1 MKRFWI
7 ATLVLLLT
15 LALAGCGEQAPME
28 AVDRYGNEY
37 TIDREAGTISDGTN
51 TYRYTYKGYSDDYSV
66 SIEYPNGGRY
76 SYSESG
82 GFGSGG
88 GNSQYDPERYVDADI
103 LIRLLVEENTVKK
116 SRFGNILAALVLIG
130 GGIFCIACPETV
142 WYLES
147 GWRYRD
153 AEPSDLA
160 LGVAR
165 ISGVAA
171 IVIGLIV
178 MLC

>member
-1 MKRFWI
+1 MKRFCI
-7 ATLVLLLT
+7 AMLALLLM
-15 LALAGCGEQAPME
+15 LSLAGCGEQGPVY

-37 TIDREAGTISDGTN
+37 TIDREQGTISDGTH
-51 TYRYTYKGYSDDYSV
+51 TYEYTYKGDSEDYSV
-66 SIEYPNGGRY
+66 TIEYPNGG
-76 SYSESG
+76 SYHWGESG

-88 GNSQYDPERYVDADI
+88 GNSKYDPQRYTDADI
-103 LIRLLVEENTVKK
+103 LIQLLQENAPKGI
-116 SRFGNILAALVLIG
+116 RIGNILAALVLIG

-153 AEPSDLA
+153 AEPSDFA
-160 LGVAR
+160 LGVTR
-165 ISGVAA
+165 FSGIAA
-171 IVIGLIV
+171 IVIGIIV

>member
-1 MKRFWI
+1 MKRI
-7 ATLVLLLT
+7 CITILVLLLT
-15 LALAGCGEQAPME
+15 VSLVGCGEQEPLE
-28 AVDRYGNEY
+28 VTDRYGNEY
-37 TIDREAGTISDGTN
+37 TIDREQQTISDGEN
-51 TYRYTYKGYSDDYSV
+51 IYKYTYEGDSEVYSIT
-66 SIEYPNGGRY
+66 IEYPNGG
-76 SYSESG
+76 SYHYGESS

-88 GNSQYDPERYVDADI
+88 GNSKYDPQRYTDADI
-103 LIRLLVEENTVKK
+103 LIQLLQENAPKGI
-116 SRFGNILAALVLIG
+116 RIGNILAALVLIG

-171 IVIGLIV
+171 IVIGIIV

>member
-1 MKRFWI
+1 MKRFWL

-37 TIDREAGTISDGTN
+37 TIDWEASTISDGTN
-51 TYRYTYKGYSDDYSV
+51 IYEFTYEGDSEDYSV
-66 SIEYPNGGRY
+66 TIEYPNGG
-76 SYSESG
+76 SYHWGESG

-88 GNSQYDPERYVDADI
+88 GNSKYDPQRYTDADI
-103 LIRLLVEENTVKK
+103 LIRLLQENAPKGIRIGK
-116 SRFGNILAALVLIG
+116 ILAALVLIG

-171 IVIGLIV
+171 IVIGIIV

>member
-1 MKRFWI
+1 MKRFCI
-7 ATLVLLLT
+7 AMLALLLM
-15 LALAGCGEQAPME
+15 LSLAGCGEQGPVY

-37 TIDREAGTISDGTN
+37 TIDREQGTISDGTH
-51 TYRYTYKGYSDDYSV
+51 TYEYTYEGDSEDYSV
-66 SIEYPNGGRY
+66 TIEYPNGG
-76 SYSESG
+76 SYHWGESG

-88 GNSQYDPERYVDADI
+88 GNSKYDPQRYTDADI
-103 LIRLLVEENTVKK
+103 LIQLLQENAPKGIRIGK
-116 SRFGNILAALVLIG
+116 ILAALVLIG

-171 IVIGLIV
+171 IVIGIIV